1 MNPLCCDDQ
10 NKRGLHTLEGKKVT
24 DMKVFFSPLPLFFF
38 SYKGADG
45 MQRREEGREMK
56 DRGKAWKDLNL
67 N

>member
-24 DMKVFFSPLPLFFF
+24 DMKVFFLPLF

-45 MQRREEGREMK
+45 MQRGEKEGREMK
-56 DRGKAWKDLNL
+56 DRGKPGRISI
-67 N
+67 

>member
-24 DMKVFFSPLPLFFF
+24 DMKVFFIFFLPLFF
-38 SYKGADG
+38 YKGADG
-45 MQRREEGREMK
+45 MQRGEKEGREMK

>member
-24 DMKVFFSPLPLFFF
+24 DMKVSPPPPLFF
-38 SYKGADG
+38 YKGADG

-56 DRGKAWKDLNL
+56 DRGKPGRISI
-67 N
+67 